1 MIYQYLD
8 VYVVTRITGKILMKK
23 QFANVYKFCDHDID
37 KFIMMK

>member
-1 MIYQYLD
+1 MIYQYFD
-8 VYVVTRITGKILMKK
+8 VYVVTRITGKILKK